1 MSTRDSGLGPRDAKE
16 RTTRAPS
23 PEPRAPSRLPR
34 QVKLFGWVSL
44 LNDFASEM
52 IYPLLPAFVTGVLG
66 GGAGVLG
73 ALDGAAE
80 FAAAVVKLGA
90 GRLADRAGWRGP
102 LIVLGY
108 FTAVV
113 VRPVIA
119 VTGAAWQVIGLRVV
133 DRLGKGLRTPPRD
146 ALIADGT
153 PTELRGRAFGLQRG
167 MDHAGAVL
175 GPILAW
181 WLLASGSA
189 NVRAVIGASIVPG
202 VLVLVLAVWAVK
214 GGEGR
219 GRAVEVGAG
228 GSALDATSTVLH
240 RPSPSSSNSVLFAIS
255 LFYLLRMPDTLIILR
270 SQQLGVPVAVVP
282 LLWAA
287 VHVVRSSSSFVGG
300 SASDRLGPRQT
311 MWLGWLVYAILAV
324 GMARAGTAAA
334 AWGWFLAF
342 GLVAGLTESPER
354 ALVARLAGAH
364 QGSGFGTYHGVT
376 GFMALV
382 GGVTLGAVFQRYGAG
397 TAFLASAAGG
407 LLLVAVWPLFGRAA
421 GGSDG

>member
-1 MSTRDSGLGPRDAKE
+1 MPPSGRDPGAAPRGQPLRGDAA
-16 RTTRAPS
+16 RLTPGRWPGD
-23 PEPRAPSRLPR
+23 LPR

-66 GGAGVLG
+66 GGAQALG

-80 FAAAVVKLGA
+80 FAAAFVKLGA
-90 GRLADRAGWRGP
+90 GRLADRLPLRGP

-108 FTAVV
+108 FIAVV

-146 ALIADGT
+146 ALIADVT
-153 PTELRGRAFGLQRG
+153 PAALRGRAFGLQRG

-181 WLLASGSA
+181 WLLASG
-189 NVRAVIGASIVPG
+189 RADLRMVIGWSLAPG
-202 VLVLVLAVWAVK
+202 AAVLVLAAWAVT
-214 GGEGR
+214 GGNGR
-219 GRAVEVGAG
+219 YRAVAASEPIPPTTAYY
-228 GSALDATSTVLH
+228 
-240 RPSPSSSNSVLFAIS
+240 RPLPPPLLAIS
-255 LFYLLRMPDTLIILR
+255 AFYLLRMPDTLVILR
-270 SQQLGVPVAVVP
+270 SQELGVPVAVVP

-300 SASDRLGPRQT
+300 EASDRLGPARI
-311 MWLGWLVYAILAV
+311 MWAGWLVYAALAL
-324 GMARAGTAAA
+324 GMARAGSAAA
-334 AWGWFLAF
+334 AWGWFLAL

-354 ALVARLAGAH
+354 ALVARIAGDR
-364 QGSGFGTYHGVT
+364 QGSGFGLYHGVT
-376 GFMALV
+376 GFAALV
-382 GGVTLGAVFQRYGAG
+382 GGVALGAVFQRYGAG

-407 LLLVAVWPLFGRAA
+407 MALVAAWPLVGRAA
-421 GGSDG
+421 ARN

>member
-1 MSTRDSGLGPRDAKE
+1 MPKGAAP
-16 RTTRAPS
+16 APS
-23 PEPRAPSRLPR
+23 PPLPR

-44 LNDFASEM
+44 LHDFASEM

-66 GGAGVLG
+66 AGPQALG

-80 FAAAVVKLGA
+80 FAAACVKLGA
-90 GRLADRAGWRGP
+90 GRLADRVPLRGP
-102 LIVLGY
+102 MIVLGY
-108 FTAVV
+108 FIAVV

-146 ALIADGT
+146 ALIADAT
-153 PTELRGRAFGLQRG
+153 PADLVGRAFGLQRG

-189 NVRAVIGASIVPG
+189 GLRTVIGASAVPG
-202 VLVLVLAVWAVK
+202 VVVLVLAVWAVK
-214 GGEGR
+214 GGAATGGIGR
-219 GRAVEVGAG
+219 QQAAIPSEPLPFRGL
-228 GSALDATSTVLH
+228 S
-240 RPSPSSSNSVLFAIS
+240 RPSAPALLAIS
-255 LFYLLRMPDTLIILR
+255 AFYLLRMPDTLIILR

-287 VHVVRSSSSFVGG
+287 VHVVRSASSFAGG
-300 SASDRLGPRQT
+300 AASDRLGPRQT

-324 GMARAGTAAA
+324 GMARAGSAAA
-334 AWGWFLAF
+334 AWGWFLGL

-364 QGSGFGTYHGVT
+364 QGSGFGLYHGIT
-376 GFMALV
+376 GFAALV
-382 GGVTLGAVFQRYGAG
+382 GGVALGGMFQRYGAAP
-397 TAFLASAAGG
+397 AFFASATGG
-407 LLLVAVWPLFGRAA
+407 LALVFAWPLFA
-421 GGSDG
+421 GGWRRGVRG